1 VYGIRARHPDPL
13 QSLPVW
19 AALNNLLQH
28 PLGAFAVLAVGI
40 AVLLLGGQALVTGSV
55 TVARRL
61 GISTLVVGLTIVAM
75 GTSAPELF
83 FNVIAA
89 RAGHTEL
96 SFGNIIGSNIAN
108 IGLVLG
114 LAALY
119 RPLDVHG
126 RVVKKELPWL
136 VVVSFAMLGLA
147 FLPFGDPPD
156 RAAFSWIDGAIMLVC
171 FGVFMVSWYRMGRR
185 EAADPY
191 MRELGAE
198 AEAET
203 LGSLTGAVF
212 LVLIGLAC
220 LVAGGELTKQ
230 GAVRIAEML
239 GLSEAL
245 IGLTIVA
252 FATSLPELVTAI
264 IACRKGHDDLAVG
277 NVVGSNVFNLLLVL
291 GVTAL
296 VAPIVLPTKHGWQ
309 DLVVMI
315 GITCVLMLM
324 AFSHRKITR
333 WEGVVLLAGY
343 VAYMGWAVGR
353 EIKI

>member
-1 VYGIRARHPDPL
+1 
-13 QSLPVW
+13 VW
-19 AALNNLLQH
+19 VTLSSFVQH
-28 PLGAFAVLAVGI
+28 PLGAAAALVVGI
-40 AVLLLGGQALVTGSV
+40 VVLLVGGHGLVTGSV
-55 TVARRL
+55 TIARRL
-61 GISTLVVGLTIVAM
+61 GVSTLVVGLTIVAM

-89 RAGHTEL
+89 RSGHVEL

-108 IGLVLG
+108 IGLILG
-114 LAALY
+114 VAALY

-126 RVVKKELPWL
+126 RVVKKELPLLLL
-136 VVVSFAMLGLA
+136 VSLGMFGLVW
-147 FLPFGDPPD
+147 LPFGAPEGVP
-156 RAAFSWIDGAIMLVC
+156 AFSKVDGWIMLGC
-171 FGVFMVSWYRMGRR
+171 FALFFAGWFRVGLR
-185 EAADPY
+185 EATDPL

-203 LGSLTGAVF
+203 LGSLTSAVF
-212 LVLIGLAC
+212 LVLIGLAF
-220 LVAGGELTKQ
+220 LVAGGELTKL

-291 GVTAL
+291 GLTAI
-296 VAPIVLPTKHGWQ
+296 VAPVVLPGGRQGWE
-309 DLVVMI
+309 DLVVML
-315 GITCVLMLM
+315 GVTCVLMLM
-324 AFSHRKITR
+324 AFSHRRITR
-333 WEGVVLLAGY
+333 GEGALLLAMY
-343 VAYMGWAVGR
+343 LAYMGWSVIR
-353 EIKI
+353 EKPWP

>member
-1 VYGIRARHPDPL
+1 
-13 QSLPVW
+13 
-19 AALNNLLQH
+19 
-28 PLGAFAVLAVGI
+28 VGI
-40 AVLLLGGQALVTGSV
+40 VVLLLGGNWLVAGSV
-55 TVARRL
+55 TIARRL
-61 GISTLVVGLTIVAM
+61 GVSTLVVGLTIVAM

-89 RAGHTEL
+89 HGGNTEL
-96 SFGNIIGSNIAN
+96 SFGNIVGSNIAN

-114 LAALY
+114 LAAIY
-119 RPLDVHG
+119 KPLTVDG

-136 VVVSFAMLGLA
+136 AVVSFAMLGVA

-156 RAAFSWIDGAIMLVC
+156 RAAFSWIDGAIMLAWFV
-171 FGVFMVSWYRMGRR
+171 VFFVGWFRMGRR
-185 EAADPY
+185 EAADPL

-203 LGSLTGAVF
+203 LGSVTGAVF
-212 LVLIGLAC
+212 VVIIGLAC
-220 LVAGGELTKQ
+220 LVGGGKLTEL
-230 GAVRIAEML
+230 GAVNIASWL
-239 GLSEAL
+239 GLSQSL

-252 FATSLPELVTAI
+252 FATSLPELATAI

-296 VAPIVLPTKHGWQ
+296 VAPILLPVKHGWK
-309 DLVVMI
+309 DLVLMI

-324 AFSHRKITR
+324 ALSHRKISR
-333 WEGVVLLAGY
+333 WEGAVLLAMY
-343 VAYMGWAVGR
+343 VVYMGWVVAR
-353 EIKI
+353 ELKI

>member
-1 VYGIRARHPDPL
+1 
-13 QSLPVW
+13 VW
-19 AALNNLLQH
+19 AAFTSFVQL
-28 PLGAFAVLAVGI
+28 PLGAAVGLVVGI
-40 AVLLLGGQALVTGSV
+40 AVLLLGGHGLVTGSV
-55 TVARRL
+55 TIARRL

-75 GTSAPELF
+75 GTSAPELA

-89 RAGHTEL
+89 SGGNADL
-96 SFGNIIGSNIAN
+96 SFGNIVGSNIAN

-114 LAALY
+114 LPAIY

-156 RAAFSWIDGAIMLVC
+156 QAAFSRIDGTIMLVC
-171 FGVFMVSWYRMGRR
+171 FGVFVVSWYRMGRH

-203 LGSLTGAVF
+203 LGSLTRAV
-212 LVLIGLAC
+212 VVVIIGLAC
-220 LVAGGELTKQ
+220 LVGGGKLTEI
-230 GAVRIAEML
+230 GAVNIAAWL
-239 GLSEAL
+239 GLSQSL

-296 VAPIVLPTKHGWQ
+296 VAPIVLPTKHGLQ

-315 GITCVLMLM
+315 GVTCVLMLM
-324 AFSHRKITR
+324 AFSHRKISR

-343 VAYMGWAVGR
+343 IAYMSWVVGR
-353 EIKI
+353 EIKL

>member
-1 VYGIRARHPDPL
+1 
-13 QSLPVW
+13 VW

-40 AVLLLGGQALVTGSV
+40 ALLLLGGQGLVTGSV

-61 GISTLVVGLTIVAM
+61 GVSTLVVGLTIVAM
-75 GTSAPELF
+75 GTSAPELA

-89 RAGHTEL
+89 KDGHGEL

-119 RPLDVHG
+119 RPLTVHG
-126 RVVKKELPWL
+126 TVIKKELPLLL
-136 VVVSFAMLGLA
+136 VVSLGMLALAWFPIRDPEPGLA
-147 FLPFGDPPD
+147 FSN
-156 RAAFSWIDGAIMLVC
+156 AAGWIMLGC
-171 FGVFMVSWYRMGRR
+171 FALFFANWLWMGLR
-185 EAADPY
+185 DPAEPV
-191 MRELGAE
+191 MRGLSAE

-203 LGSLTGAVF
+203 LGSLPGALL
-212 LVLIGLAC
+212 LVLVGLAC
-220 LVAGGELTKQ
+220 LIGGGELSKE
-230 GAVRIAEML
+230 GAVAIAGML
-239 GLSEAL
+239 GLSKAL

-277 NVVGSNVFNLLLVL
+277 NVVGSNVFNVLLVL
-291 GVTAL
+291 GLTAVL
-296 VAPIVLPTKHGWQ
+296 ARVVLPESMRGWRSQ
-309 DLVVMI
+309 GWHDLIVML

-324 AFSHRKITR
+324 AFSHRKIAR
-333 WEGVVLLAGY
+333 WEGGLLLAMY
-343 VAYMGWAVGR
+343 LAYMSWGVAR
-353 EIKI
+353 EL